1 MDRILS
7 RSSEGPF
14 RDSFVTQLI
23 SHIAREYRLNKAMKD
38 DAAAVALETLIYHL
52 TAEMREGDSSRI
64 IDTSGY
70 SELSRRVIDYLT
82 EHYDETISL
91 DDISQCVGITKT
103 YLCNAFRKNTGMTIF
118 DCLKLIR
125 IRKAAEF
132 LVYSD
137 LSLNQIAQMCGL
149 VSASHFNRVFMHYV
163 GIPPGQCRR
172 AYAYNLLAG
181 AGDTQRSADS
191 FMYSVLAGK
200 AISPEIINSFESLN
214 HA

>member
-1 MDRILS
+1 
-7 RSSEGPF
+7 
-14 RDSFVTQLI
+14 
-23 SHIAREYRLNKAMKD
+23 
-38 DAAAVALETLIYHL
+38 
-52 TAEMREGDSSRI
+52 
-64 IDTSGY
+64 
-70 SELSRRVIDYLT
+70 
-82 EHYDETISL
+82 
-91 DDISQCVGITKT
+91 
-103 YLCNAFRKNTGMTIF
+103 MTIF

-125 IRKAAEF
+125 IRKAAEL

-191 FMYSVLAGK
+191 FMYSVLADK
-200 AISPEIINSFESLN
+200 AISPEIINSFESPN